1 MKILLEPLNEVFT
14 REVRGKIYP
23 VATDRTLKTFSDV
36 SWQVRTALRE
46 EWKMIDE

>member
-1 MKILLEPLNEVFT
+1 MKILLESLDEVLT
-14 REVRGKIYP
+14 REVRGKICPYSP
-23 VATDRTLKTFSDV
+23 DPMLRTFSDV